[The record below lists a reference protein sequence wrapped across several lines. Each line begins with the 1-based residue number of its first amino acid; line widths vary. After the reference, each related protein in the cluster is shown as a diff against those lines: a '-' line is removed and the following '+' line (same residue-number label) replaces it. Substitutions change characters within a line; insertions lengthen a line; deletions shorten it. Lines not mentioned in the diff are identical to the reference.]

1 MPRDINRIYP
11 FCNRLAAL
19 WSQYPDLRFGQLM
32 NNVAVYADANYNK
45 DIFYIEEAELLQLI
59 KEYMG
64 GNYENNKRI

>member
-1 MPRDINRIYP
+1 MPRDMNRIYP

-32 NNVAVYADANYNK
+32 HNVAVYADANYDK
-45 DIFYIEEAELLQLI
+45 DIFYIEEDELLQLI

-64 GNYENNKRI
+64 GNYENNKRL

>member
-32 NNVAVYADANYNK
+32 HNVVVYAKANYDK
-45 DIFYIEEAELLQLI
+45 DIFYIEEDELLQLI

-64 GNYENNKRI
+64 GNYGNKKRL